1 MASLQV
7 YMWHPQRFSGGWL
20 CIDLY
25 PQRFPVSLLLKQTAK
40 RSDLVL
46 FIHSNLRKEFHY
58 KKKKK
63 KQLFFSIN

>member
-1 MASLQV
+1 MASLQFD
-7 YMWHPQRFSGGWL
+7 MWHPQRFSGDWL

-63 KQLFFSIN
+63 TIIFFD